1 MKIGK
6 YISTKIIV
14 NLEKRF
20 AKWNTRMREA
30 VPDTDFVDEK
40 RLLATKQ
47 TLDLLEGVRRNMIKR
62 VERPD

>member
-1 MKIGK
+1 
-6 YISTKIIV
+6 
-14 NLEKRF
+14 
-20 AKWNTRMREA
+20 MREA